1 MKGKKNLER
10 AIVLGLLLSTSVY
23 GSAWADPAINDD
35 TVDSQP
41 QYKDSVTIDGD
52 ANTSAIEITK
62 DNEVPV
68 TIKGEE
74 SITLESGKYGIRLEA
89 DRDITLNAGGDNVIK
104 VTANSTDDEIG
115 DGINVTENAGGTIT
129 LNGANNTIA
138 VEGEHSDGIYTAA
151 GSTTNIGLVAA
162 AGSNTITATNNGI
175 DHRGNNTITLEANGG
190 SNIIQATNGDG
201 IRVEGTGTVEFNAQ
215 NNKITAGDNGIQV
228 EGGGSVNITANS
240 GNIINAVYNGVY
252 ANGKDSIVNMNGKN
266 NKIIVDD
273 SNIKVHSSGIYT
285 NGIHVADGADYII
298 EKNDGNDV
306 LIDVTASTY
315 KANGILAENNST
327 VDIDTN
333 NFTLDIKGDVKE
345 SATNDSNIYGV
356 YSDQS
361 NVDINA
367 SDSVNITVNN
377 YGGNEDI
384 ANGYGIRAVYGH
396 TTSSDIITDFEN
408 TYLNI
413 VGSDITINST
423 VHKGMSFPGAVGLSA
438 EAGVGNYYSD
448 NNKKVIV
455 NVIATGENGIDIK
468 AQSAWVANGIQVS
481 DNSEV
486 TIKADIGNVNISAI
500 GSEGTSND
508 AIYVNSSTI
517 SDSKYDLKTQ
527 VHVSGINNNVTAT
540 GAGTAVRAE
549 YGKSFI
555 DVTANGGNNIVKS
568 DNTAVYSAYGANI
581 NLEAEQGINNIS
593 GKTGVYAVSG
603 LVDLNAI
610 NNIVKSNNYGLY
622 AHYANSNIDLNSVDE
637 NNIETDGES
646 GYAICSDG
654 ENTIVT
660 VNSTKGN
667 NKIVSKYR
675 GILAQDSSDVRLTA
689 GKSNIVNSENK
700 AIYAYTNANVD
711 LDADVFNKLY
721 AGELA
726 YYDAENGG
734 GIYGNKRAIDAR
746 SGSTVTLDAGNAN
759 AISGA
764 VYASGKG
771 TTVDLT
777 STGQNTYSTNND
789 IRSAAAIANAG
800 GLSDTVISAL
810 YAENGANISV
820 SGERNVI
827 RTYADYDKPEELERV
842 VWAYDTADI
851 KIDGASIIGTD
862 TYEKSRNSNDI
873 AIAAGTA
880 TNLNAG
886 EVNAPVADRATVT
899 LNYDNFITND
909 GKQAVS
915 EITGD
920 ILSAY
925 AGQVDII
932 GKSADAGIKIT
943 GNLLAGNNG
952 ILNVNLGKGG
962 VLTGRADDYGDA
974 GANKSGVGS
983 GNDGHQSSEFFD
995 PAFSSKIFKGGEVN
1009 LTMGENSRWNVTG
1022 QSWITRINTAE
1033 NSNAIIDLVGSN
1045 TDRNTTA
1052 HALTV
1057 YEMNG
1062 DANFNMNLD
1071 ADRDVS
1077 DMLYIKK
1084 CKRQLCCKCYR
1095 CSNRR

>member
-41 QYKDSVTIDGD
+41 QYKDSVTIEGD

-89 DRDITLNAGGDNVIK
+89 NRDITLNAGGDNVIK

-151 GSTTNIGLVAA
+151 GSATNIGLVAA

-175 DHRGNNTITLEANGG
+175 DHRGNDTITLKAES
-190 SNIIQATNGDG
+190 SNIIKTTAGDG
-201 IRVEGTGTVEFNAQ
+201 IRVEGTGTVEFSAQ
-215 NNKITAGDNGIQV
+215 NNEITAGDNGIQV

-266 NKIIVDD
+266 NEIIVDD

-345 SATNDSNIYGV
+345 SATNGSDIYGV

-377 YGGNEDI
+377 YGGNVDI

-396 TTSSDIITDFEN
+396 TTSGDIITDFEN

-468 AQSAWVANGIQVS
+468 AQSAGVANGIQVS

-486 TIKADIGNVNISAI
+486 TIKADRGNVNISAI

-581 NLEAEQGINNIS
+581 NLEAEQGINTIS

-637 NNIETDGES
+637 NYIETDGES

-660 VNSTKGN
+660 LNSTKGN

-675 GILAQDSSDVRLTA
+675 GILAQDSS
-689 GKSNIVNSENK
+689 
-700 AIYAYTNANVD
+700 NVD

-734 GIYGNKRAIDAR
+734 GIYGNKKAIDAR

-810 YAENGANISV
+810 YAENSANISV

-880 TNLNAG
+880 TKLTAD
-886 EVNAPVADRATVT
+886 EVNAPVTDRATVT
-899 LNYDNFITND
+899 LNYDNFTTND

-920 ILSAY
+920 ILSLMRTGSAY
-925 AGQVDII
+925 GSE
-932 GKSADAGIKIT
+932 SA
-943 GNLLAGNNG
+943 
-952 ILNVNLGKGG
+952 
-962 VLTGRADDYGDA
+962 
-974 GANKSGVGS
+974 
-983 GNDGHQSSEFFD
+983 F
-995 PAFSSKIFKGGEVN
+995 
-1009 LTMGENSRWNVTG
+1009 
-1022 QSWITRINTAE
+1022 
-1033 NSNAIIDLVGSN
+1033 
-1045 TDRNTTA
+1045 
-1052 HALTV
+1052 
-1057 YEMNG
+1057 
-1062 DANFNMNLD
+1062 
-1071 ADRDVS
+1071 
-1077 DMLYIKK
+1077 
-1084 CKRQLCCKCYR
+1084 
-1095 CSNRR
+1095 

>member
-1 MKGKKNLER
+1 MKRRKNLER
-10 AIVLGLLLSTSVY
+10 AIILGLMLSTGVY
-23 GSAWADPAINDD
+23 GTAWAESIGPITDD
-35 TVDSQP
+35 TEDPQP
-41 QYKDSVTIDGD
+41 QYHESLIIEGTDDI
-52 ANTSAIEITK
+52 SAIEIKK

-68 TIKGEE
+68 TVKGDE
-74 SITLESGKYGIRLEA
+74 SITLQSGKYGIRLEA
-89 DRDITLNAGGDNVIK
+89 DRNITLIAKDDNIIN
-104 VTANSTDDEIG
+104 VTTKEGSFDDVG
-115 DGINVTENAGGTIT
+115 DGINVTEKAAGTIT
-129 LNGANNTIA
+129 LNGGNNTIT
-138 VEGEHSDGIYTAA
+138 VIGEHSDGIYTAT
-151 GSTTNIGLVAA
+151 GN
-162 AGSNTITATNNGI
+162 NTKIEMNANSGDNNITADNNGI
-175 DHRGNNTITLEANGG
+175 DHRGNNTIALKAES
-190 SNIIQATNGDG
+190 SNIIKTTAGDG
-201 IRVEGTGTVEFNAQ
+201 IRVEGTGTVKFIAQ
-215 NNKITAGDNGIQV
+215 NNEITAGDNGIQV

-333 NFTLDIKGDVKE
+333 NFTLDIKDDVKE

-377 YGGNEDI
+377 YGGNVDI

-468 AQSAWVANGIQVS
+468 AQSAGVANGIQVS

-486 TIKADIGNVNISAI
+486 TIKADRGNVNISAI

-603 LVDLNAI
+603 LVD
-610 NNIVKSNNYGLY
+610 
-622 AHYANSNIDLNSVDE
+622 
-637 NNIETDGES
+637 
-646 GYAICSDG
+646 
-654 ENTIVT
+654 
-660 VNSTKGN
+660 
-667 NKIVSKYR
+667 
-675 GILAQDSSDVRLTA
+675 
-689 GKSNIVNSENK
+689 
-700 AIYAYTNANVD
+700 
-711 LDADVFNKLY
+711 
-721 AGELA
+721 
-726 YYDAENGG
+726 
-734 GIYGNKRAIDAR
+734 
-746 SGSTVTLDAGNAN
+746 
-759 AISGA
+759 
-764 VYASGKG
+764 
-771 TTVDLT
+771 
-777 STGQNTYSTNND
+777 
-789 IRSAAAIANAG
+789 
-800 GLSDTVISAL
+800 
-810 YAENGANISV
+810 
-820 SGERNVI
+820 
-827 RTYADYDKPEELERV
+827 
-842 VWAYDTADI
+842 
-851 KIDGASIIGTD
+851 
-862 TYEKSRNSNDI
+862 
-873 AIAAGTA
+873 
-880 TNLNAG
+880 
-886 EVNAPVADRATVT
+886 
-899 LNYDNFITND
+899 
-909 GKQAVS
+909 
-915 EITGD
+915 
-920 ILSAY
+920 
-925 AGQVDII
+925 
-932 GKSADAGIKIT
+932 
-943 GNLLAGNNG
+943 
-952 ILNVNLGKGG
+952 
-962 VLTGRADDYGDA
+962 
-974 GANKSGVGS
+974 
-983 GNDGHQSSEFFD
+983 
-995 PAFSSKIFKGGEVN
+995 
-1009 LTMGENSRWNVTG
+1009 
-1022 QSWITRINTAE
+1022 
-1033 NSNAIIDLVGSN
+1033 
-1045 TDRNTTA
+1045 
-1052 HALTV
+1052 
-1057 YEMNG
+1057 
-1062 DANFNMNLD
+1062 
-1071 ADRDVS
+1071 
-1077 DMLYIKK
+1077 
-1084 CKRQLCCKCYR
+1084 
-1095 CSNRR
+1095 